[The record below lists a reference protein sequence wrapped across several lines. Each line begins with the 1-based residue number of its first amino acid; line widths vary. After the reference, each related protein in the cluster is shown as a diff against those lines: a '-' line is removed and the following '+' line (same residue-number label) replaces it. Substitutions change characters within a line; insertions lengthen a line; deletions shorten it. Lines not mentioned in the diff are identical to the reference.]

1 MKMNG
6 QEDKMSLFINV
17 GDTVIASFN
26 HGDRGIDDVRREV
39 VQVKFI
45 DGEQVCVKTLEGDLK
60 IYNRKNLRFIPKS
73 F

>member
-1 MKMNG
+1 LKQKGNLNV
-6 QEDKMSLFINV
+6 ELLINV
-17 GDTVIASFN
+17 GDTVIASFDY
-26 HGDRGIDDVRREV
+26 GDRGINDVRREV

-60 IYNRKNLRFIPKS
+60 IYNRKYLRSIPKS

>member
-26 HGDRGIDDVRREV
+26 HGHHGIDDVRREV

-60 IYNRKNLRFIPKS
+60 IYNRKYLKAIPKS

>member
-1 MKMNG
+1 LKQKGNLNV
-6 QEDKMSLFINV
+6 ELLINV
-17 GDTVIASFN
+17 GDMVIASFDY
-26 HGDRGIDDVRREV
+26 GDRGINDVRREV

-60 IYNRKNLRFIPKS
+60 IYNRKYLKAIPKS

>member
-1 MKMNG
+1 M
-6 QEDKMSLFINV
+6 ELSINV

-26 HGDRGIDDVRREV
+26 YGDRGIDDVRREV

-45 DGEQVCVKTLEGDLK
+45 DGEQVCVKTLGGDLE
-60 IYNRKNLRFIPKS
+60 IYNRKYLRQIPKS

>member
-1 MKMNG
+1 M
-6 QEDKMSLFINV
+6 ELSINV

-26 HGDRGIDDVRREV
+26 YEDRGIGAVRREV

-45 DGEQVCVKTLEGDLK
+45 DGEQVCVKTIEGDLK
-60 IYNRKNLRFIPKS
+60 IYNRKYLRSIPKS

>member
-1 MKMNG
+1 V
-6 QEDKMSLFINV
+6 ELLINV
-17 GDTVIASFN
+17 GDTVIASFDY
-26 HGDRGIDDVRREV
+26 GDRGINDVRREV

-60 IYNRKNLRFIPKS
+60 IYNRKYLRSIPKS